1 MDGLLLHLLGL
12 GLFCLCAADA
22 PEKGVYFVLSL
33 CLFLSLGGGG
43 LDPDQNIIMWW
54 VVA

>member
-22 PEKGVYFVLSL
+22 PEKGVLSL
-33 CLFLSLGGGG
+33 CLFLSLGGG
-43 LDPDQNIIMWW
+43 LDLDQNIIMWW